1 MALAAIH
8 FCVQVLERI
17 FRRSMFFHSV
27 YGGLPIIYRVARRA
41 LAFVRAR
48 GELPVMLVFVAIHA
62 FAERYLRLEIVAL
75 VAIAASHRHVLSEQ
89 REFRFLVVETHE
101 LRNFLPT
108 GGHVAALAGRSE
120 AALVRI
126 GVAPGAFREREPRVL
141 RIRLGVLD
149 NGVALHAINLLVCP
163 GEGIFRGGMI
173 EF

>member
-41 LAFVRAR
+41 FAFVRAR

-75 VAIAASHRHVLSEQ
+75 VAIAASHRHVLSDQ
-89 REFRFLVVETHE
+89 RQFRFLVAETPHFPT
-101 LRNFLPT
+101 FLPT
-108 GGHVAALAGRSE
+108 AV
-120 AALVRI
+120 
-126 GVAPGAFREREPRVL
+126 
-141 RIRLGVLD
+141 
-149 NGVALHAINLLVCP
+149 HAS
-163 GEGIFRGGMI
+163 
-173 EF
+173 